1 MARVVGL
8 LVLLRATSLHWGL
21 KDGGLVSQ
29 SCHNRVPQTRWF
41 KQLKCAASRLW
52 RTEGGDRGGS
62 GVGSV

>member
-8 LVLLRATSLHWGL
+8 LVLVRATSLRWGL
-21 KDGGLVSQ
+21 KDGELVSQ
-29 SCHNRVPQTRWF
+29 GCQNKVPQTRCF
-41 KQLKCAASRLW
+41 KQLKCTVSQLW